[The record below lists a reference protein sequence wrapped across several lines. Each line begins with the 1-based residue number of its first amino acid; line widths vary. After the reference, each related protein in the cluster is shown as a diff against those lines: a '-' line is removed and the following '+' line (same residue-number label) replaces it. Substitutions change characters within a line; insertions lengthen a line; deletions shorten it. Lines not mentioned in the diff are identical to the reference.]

1 VDGTLGGREIGV
13 DEVERL
19 SLHLGLGLQKVGNP
33 FRTAKCAYKE
43 PPPCGFLGSSY
54 QGWLLGFW
62 GGAYNLG
69 QFLPDHKDL
78 GMPEATDAD
87 RKRQLQEVNIFHDV
101 AKALTSM
108 LDLDS
113 ILQTI
118 MEKMAEYFRPD
129 TWSLLMVDEE
139 RQELYFAIAV
149 GDAAEALKNVRL
161 KVGEGIAGWVAKH
174 GEQLIVPDVCTDARF
189 AKRIDEM
196 TKWETRSII
205 CVPLRSKHRVL
216 GVIQLVNVRMENF
229 TDQEMFFLHSLCDYA
244 SIAIENARAVE
255 KIQELTI
262 TDDCTGL
269 YNARHLYKILE
280 TEVYRSARFKY
291 EFTVLFI
298 DLDHFKQVND
308 THGHLIG
315 SKLLADI
322 GYVIKAQLRLID
334 YAFRYGG
341 DEFVVLLPQTGKD
354 SALIVAKRLR
364 DILRNSTFCKE
375 EGLNLNVRASIG
387 LATYPHDAK
396 TPHDIIRQAD
406 EMMYLVKNTTR
417 DNIGVAQQ
425 GVMK

>member
-1 VDGTLGGREIGV
+1 MT
-13 DEVERL
+13 
-19 SLHLGLGLQKVGNP
+19 KA
-33 FRTAKCAYKE
+33 T
-43 PPPCGFLGSSY
+43 
-54 QGWLLGFW
+54 
-62 GGAYNLG
+62 GAEHN
-69 QFLPDHKDL
+69 
-78 GMPEATDAD
+78 
-87 RKRQLQEVNIFHDV
+87 RQDQEVNIFHDV
-101 AKALTSM
+101 AKALTSS

-129 TWSLLMVDEE
+129 TWSLLMVDDQ
-139 RQELYFAIAV
+139 RDELYFAIAV
-149 GDAAEALKNVRL
+149 GSAAEALKNVRL

-174 GEQLIVPDVCTDARF
+174 GERLVVPDVYTDARF

-216 GVIQLVNVRMENF
+216 GVIQLVNVDMKHF
-229 TDQEMFFLHSLCDYA
+229 TDQEEFFLQSLCDYA
-244 SIAIENARAVE
+244 AIAIENARSVE

-269 YNARHLYKILE
+269 YNARHLYKTLE
-280 TEVYRSARFKY
+280 TEVYRSARFGY

-315 SKLLADI
+315 SKLLAEI
-322 GYVIKAQLRLID
+322 GYLIKAQLRLID

-341 DEFVVLLPQTGKD
+341 DEFVILLPQTAKD
-354 SALIVAKRLR
+354 AALVVARRLR
-364 DILRNSTFCKE
+364 DTLRTTLFCQE

-387 LATYPHDAK
+387 VATYPHDAK
-396 TPHDIIRQAD
+396 TPHDVIRQAD

-417 DNIGVAQQ
+417 DNIGIAQR